1 MDPTNMGTIQRLAVK
16 LVLISLI
23 SPYRTVGGVLVVMA
37 TELLLNMRK
46 LKAPSVLIMP
56 LRTNYMVVDGLMQ
69 SSVTVDM
76 YLYTIM
82 LVAIEM
88 TVLEI

>member
-1 MDPTNMGTIQRLAVK
+1 M
-16 LVLISLI
+16 ISLTT
-23 SPYRTVGGVLVVMA
+23 PYRTVGGVLVVWV
-37 TELLLNMRK
+37 TVLLLNMRK